1 MVKGSIA
8 VNAILVMTY
17 GQFAWYEPLLMN
29 VMKMEEDK
37 VVVDEMVVG

>member
-1 MVKGSIA
+1 M
-8 VNAILVMTY
+8 NALVVMTY

-29 VMKMEEDK
+29 VMEMDVDEK